1 MKEFPRK
8 FLSLRD
14 KNNPHQRSKS
24 APPGGKPRTSTSET
38 FRSLWKNNNQSK
50 NGQAK
55 EEPAADKVKEIQDKL
70 EEAGATHITPDHIKA
85 ILATRFADG
94 DVDKTVEFIQIEQ
107 KAYKGTIVPY
117 DPRVEMVGAENRGNV
132 TCYLDSLLFAMFAKM
147 DAFEC
152 VLKNN
157 FPPEDSR
164 HKLVN
169 LLRIWVNM
177 LRSGKLIRTD
187 MMQIIQE
194 SLAECGWSDAR
205 ELEQQDTS
213 EAFAFITETLQLP
226 LLSLQVDLFHHGR
239 RDDDDHKVV
248 FERLLNLAI
257 PPDTDGR
264 GIRLEDCLEEY
275 FNARV
280 DVLRDSE
287 EAKKSG
293 LEEKTESGMVINR
306 NTIRVTT
313 DDGTSST
320 VVVSSPV
327 SITPPA
333 LSETST
339 QQSLGNEE
347 TITLQRVESVKE
359 SAREGGPVQGQ
370 LTNRQRSTS
379 VIQNVLINNSGPPT
393 TTDDPTF
400 LQRAKSKGSTVI
412 KAVTIPA
419 WQFFRLIPWH
429 AVTSSEPKNDIEVA
443 MNFDQ
448 RPVVGICLKRYTMT
462 ESGEPKR
469 HNTYIDIPDSLR
481 LPHFMLADSSSD
493 KDSDSVPALET
504 DYKLVL
510 QSVICHRGD
519 SVQSGHYISFA
530 RVAPK
535 LLTDNR
541 RHDFDPPPDY
551 EEAVWVR
558 FDDLDLA
565 HRVNYVGDIK
575 EALKTE
581 MPYLLFYQVVP
592 MADSPSTVNTEPEP
606 PSYEDFKAS
615 IELSRP
621 PSTVYS
627 GETAVKH
634 QSELLSES
642 TIIEGVP
649 NPSPSEPPSV
659 RLSTEDTQFRESTD
673 ATDTTYTTDTTRP
686 NSYSDTTE
694 NESRRPSINLT
705 ESTVVTPAITPDRL
719 NSPLLNPVDESTAS
733 RLSRA
738 AARFA
743 SKGGKSRSGSQ
754 TGENRVSKMSRVAG
768 LMMRP
773 SKEPI
778 GEPTALDITATDA
791 NERVSSENNA
801 QGTDVP
807 SDNEKPHRHSHNHK
821 HGHRHSRWKESDK
834 GHKAKSGEQP
844 ERECSVM

>member
-38 FRSLWKNNNQSK
+38 FRSLWKNNQSK

-55 EEPAADKVKEIQDKL
+55 EEPAADKIKEIQDKL
-70 EEAGATHITPDHIKA
+70 EEAGTTYITPDHIKA

-107 KAYKGTIVPY
+107 KAYNGTIVCY

-194 SLAECGWSDAR
+194 SLAECGWSDAK

-287 EAKKSG
+287 EAKKSM
-293 LEEKTESGMVINR
+293 LEERTEGEMVVSR
-306 NTIRVTT
+306 NTLRVTT

-333 LSETST
+333 LSETAT
-339 QQSLGNEE
+339 QPSLGNEE
-347 TITLQRVESVKE
+347 TITLQRVESIRE
-359 SAREGGPVQGQ
+359 STREGSPAQGR
-370 LTNRQRSTS
+370 LSTRQRSTS

-510 QSVICHRGD
+510 QSVVCHRGE

-565 HRVNYVGDIK
+565 HRVSYVGDIK

-627 GETAVKH
+627 GETAVKR
-634 QSELLSES
+634 QSGLLAET

-649 NPSPSEPPSV
+649 SEHPSV
-659 RLSTEDTQFRESTD
+659 RLSTEDTQFRGSTD
-673 ATDTTYTTDTTRP
+673 ATDAADTTDTTRP

-694 NESRRPSINLT
+694 NESRRPSMNLT
-705 ESTVVTPAITPDRL
+705 ESTAVTPAITPDRL
-719 NSPLLNPVDESTAS
+719 NSPLLNPADESTAS

-778 GEPTALDITATDA
+778 GEPPVLDIAATEP
-791 NERVSSENNA
+791 NERISSENNA
-801 QGTDVP
+801 QATDVP
-807 SDNEKPHRHSHNHK
+807 SDNEKLNEKPHRHSHNHK

-834 GHKAKSGEQP
+834 GHKAKNGEQP

>member
-1 MKEFPRK
+1 M
-8 FLSLRD
+8 
-14 KNNPHQRSKS
+14 
-24 APPGGKPRTSTSET
+24 
-38 FRSLWKNNNQSK
+38 
-50 NGQAK
+50 
-55 EEPAADKVKEIQDKL
+55 
-70 EEAGATHITPDHIKA
+70 
-85 ILATRFADG
+85 
-94 DVDKTVEFIQIEQ
+94 
-107 KAYKGTIVPY
+107 
-117 DPRVEMVGAENRGNV
+117 
-132 TCYLDSLLFAMFAKM
+132 
-147 DAFEC
+147 
-152 VLKNN
+152 
-157 FPPEDSR
+157 
-164 HKLVN
+164 
-169 LLRIWVNM
+169 
-177 LRSGKLIRTD
+177 
-187 MMQIIQE
+187 
-194 SLAECGWSDAR
+194 
-205 ELEQQDTS
+205 
-213 EAFAFITETLQLP
+213 
-226 LLSLQVDLFHHGR
+226 
-239 RDDDDHKVV
+239 
-248 FERLLNLAI
+248 
-257 PPDTDGR
+257 
-264 GIRLEDCLEEY
+264 
-275 FNARV
+275 
-280 DVLRDSE
+280 
-287 EAKKSG
+287 
-293 LEEKTESGMVINR
+293 
-306 NTIRVTT
+306 
-313 DDGTSST
+313 
-320 VVVSSPV
+320 
-327 SITPPA
+327 
-333 LSETST
+333 
-339 QQSLGNEE
+339 
-347 TITLQRVESVKE
+347 
-359 SAREGGPVQGQ
+359 
-370 LTNRQRSTS
+370 
-379 VIQNVLINNSGPPT
+379 
-393 TTDDPTF
+393 
-400 LQRAKSKGSTVI
+400 
-412 KAVTIPA
+412 
-419 WQFFRLIPWH
+419 
-429 AVTSSEPKNDIEVA
+429 TSSEPKNDIEVA

-606 PSYEDFKAS
+606 PSYEDFRAS

-673 ATDTTYTTDTTRP
+673 ATETTYTTDTTRP

-778 GEPTALDITATDA
+778 GEPTVLDITANDG